1 MDSFSYLEFLD
12 IPTVENVHTVHAAS
26 GLTQREAA
34 EIAKISE
41 QTYKSWMSKRD
52 GRSRTPAVPTW
63 NYFMFE
69 LEARRLGR
77 KSLREVFNKNP
88 A

>member
-1 MDSFSYLEFLD
+1 MIANFSYLDFLD
-12 IPTVENVHTVHAAS
+12 SPSVENVHAVHAAC

-41 QTYKSWMSKRD
+41 QTYKSWMSMRD
-52 GRSRTPAVPTW
+52 GRNRTPAVPTW

-69 LEARRLGR
+69 LVARRLG
-77 KSLREVFNKNP
+77 KQSLKGMFKP
-88 A
+88 SH

>member
-1 MDSFSYLEFLD
+1 MIANFSYLDFLD
-12 IPTVENVHTVHAAS
+12 SPTVENVHTAHAACC
-26 GLTQREAA
+26 LTQREAA

-41 QTYKSWMSKRD
+41 QTYKSWMSTRD

-69 LEARRLGR
+69 LEARRLG
-77 KSLREVFNKNP
+77 KQSLIEMFKP
-88 A
+88 SH